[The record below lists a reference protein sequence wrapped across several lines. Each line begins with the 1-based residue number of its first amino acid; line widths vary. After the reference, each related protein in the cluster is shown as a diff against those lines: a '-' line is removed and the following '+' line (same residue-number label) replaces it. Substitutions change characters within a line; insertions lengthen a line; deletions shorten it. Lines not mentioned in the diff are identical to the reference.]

1 MRLLLIC
8 IIFLAGCAQS
18 NDEKKPVP
26 VTAIDPSIDAAELFR
41 VNCSQCHRPNKDFV
55 APALKDVRQR
65 WSDQEK
71 LYRFIRNSQEVI
83 KEDAYARELFKKWN
97 SAYMQPFPDLTDE
110 QIKAILD
117 YADTQE

>member
-1 MRLLLIC
+1 MRLLISLFIV
-8 IIFLAGCAQS
+8 FTGCAQAVE
-18 NDEKKPVP
+18 EKRPVP
-26 VTAIDPSIDAAELFR
+26 VTTHNQSIDAAELFR

-55 APALKDVRQR
+55 APALKNVRQR

-83 KEDAYARELFKKWN
+83 KEDAYARDLFKKWN

-110 QIKAILD
+110 QITAILD
-117 YADTQE
+117 YADLQ